1 MHKISI
7 DVSPHQLRK
16 LKKGH
21 KVRVKKGSGL
31 ELIVHPTTY
40 DIVSKAFRKNKGS
53 EIQLSEEELGH
64 NFTSY
69 SPPDAVQKAKDL
81 NPIKPNP
88 QPSGPALAP
97 SPMTGSTGSGLHA
110 RHILHNALNE
120 HLGTNYG
127 YLQRAGMDN
136 AMNSHRSAVMAKH
149 GIDSRYALAPEEP
162 TRHMLE
168 PRSRMGGGAL
178 EKSIIGLKGGM
189 MSAYTPPALLS
200 QPFSA
205 NFQFQHFLPPQY
217 QHFNSGGS
225 ASIGGSG
232 LYV

>member
-1 MHKISI
+1 MHEISI

-21 KVRVKKGSGL
+21 KVRVKKGTGL
-31 ELIVHPTTY
+31 NLIVHPTTY

-53 EIQLSEEELGH
+53 EIQLSQEELGQN

-69 SPPDAVQKAKDL
+69 SPPDAVQKDL

-97 SPMTGSTGSGLHA
+97 SPMTGSVGGSGLHA

-136 AMNSHRSAVMAKH
+136 AMNSHKSAVMAKH
-149 GIDSRYALAPEEP
+149 GMDARYALAPEGP
-162 TRHMLE
+162 ARHMLE
-168 PRSRMGGGAL
+168 PRSRMVGGTL
-178 EKSIIGLKGGM
+178 EKPIIGLKGGM
-189 MSAYTPPALLS
+189 LSAYTPPALLS

-217 QHFNSGGS
+217 QHFNSGGA